1 MWKQITWTSKQT
13 SKKLRS
19 CWCVRRNHVPNT
31 ACFPAS
37 FVFSLLRG
45 RKWHFAS
52 LILKRAFC
60 LIGGAKESVDV
71 EQKKK
76 AIVCHADEIKP
87 EIYFWKQTQKT
98 FCNTENTQAK
108 IWHGLSPSCSCR
120 KLGAGASKRVLQ
132 VSDAMGSNP
141 ESIIEVTCP
150 CGTGRQMV
158 CCVNSTASYFVLHS
172 KHITS
177 TWLENKETGEKHSR
191 YWYVKWAD
199 SSLRWML
206 FQLSILPDFIC

>member
-76 AIVCHADEIKP
+76 PLFVMQMKLSLKFIFENRLKRHFA
-87 EIYFWKQTQKT
+87 TQKT
-98 FCNTENTQAK
+98 HRPRPIQAS
-108 IWHGLSPSCSCR
+108 ICISLLIPMSTYSWAQTDQWIRQYCTRSACTPSIQYACTSLWD
-120 KLGAGASKRVLQ
+120 LGEFAIYYEKDSLIAFFFLTLWLPMLLGC
-132 VSDAMGSNP
+132 VSALANAN
-141 ESIIEVTCP
+141 
-150 CGTGRQMV
+150 Q
-158 CCVNSTASYFVLHS
+158 
-172 KHITS
+172 
-177 TWLENKETGEKHSR
+177 
-191 YWYVKWAD
+191 
-199 SSLRWML
+199 
-206 FQLSILPDFIC
+206 